1 MKKFLPKRLLFILP
15 GIVAYAV
22 TLYAQQNPAWTEQV
36 YSQTVYPALSSVV
49 GFLPSLVRFSL
60 TEWVILLF
68 IVGCVGYVAYY
79 VRAVVKGGA
88 RGKVDTPGESRVV
101 ILYRGVVGAVAIV
114 SMLYFLFTA
123 LCGLNYYRFTFS
135 SYTGYAVEQSSITE
149 LEQLCVSLADDAN
162 QAREQ
167 VGDDVGLLA
176 ATSEDFDSSAQRS
189 VVAMQTLAE
198 DYPILDRLY
207 YSEPKP
213 VLLSGL
219 MSDAGIAGMFF
230 PFTMESNIN
239 DDIPLFTMPSTM
251 AHELAHQCGFMRED
265 EANFMSYLAC
275 ERSDDTLMRYSGL
288 NLAFTYSINALRRV
302 DSEAASEVY
311 ARLSPAVQ
319 RDLEGN
325 NRFWQEHEGV
335 INEVSQTANDTYLKA
350 NNQTDGVSSYGRMVD
365 LLLAEQRNSN
375 DA

>member
-1 MKKFLPKRLLFILP
+1 MKKFLPKRLLLVLP

-36 YSQTVYPALSSVV
+36 YSQTVYPVLSSVV

-88 RGKVDTPGESRVV
+88 RGKGDTPGESRVA
-101 ILYRGVVGAVAIV
+101 ILYRGVVGAVAIASV
-114 SMLYFLFTA
+114 LYFLFTA
-123 LCGLNYYRFTFS
+123 LCGLNYYRYTFS
-135 SYTGYAVEQSSITE
+135 SYTGYAVEQSSVAE
-149 LEQLCVSLADDAN
+149 LEQLCVSLANDAN
-162 QAREQ
+162 QAREE
-167 VGDDVGLLA
+167 VGDDVDLLA
-176 ATSEDFDSSAQRS
+176 TTPEDFDSAAQNS
-189 VVAMQTLAE
+189 VGAIQALAE
-198 DYPILDRLY
+198 DYPVLERPL

-213 VLLSGL
+213 VVLSRL

-230 PFTMESNIN
+230 PFTLESNIN
-239 DDIPLFTMPSTM
+239 DDIPLYTMPSTM

-265 EANFMSYLAC
+265 EANFISYLAC
-275 ERSDDTLMRYSGL
+275 KRSDDALMRYSGL

-302 DSEAASEVY
+302 DSEAATEVL
-311 ARLSPAVQ
+311 ASLSPAV
-319 RDLEGN
+319 RSDLDGN
-325 NRFWQEHEGV
+325 NRFWQEHQGI

-365 LLLAEQRNSN
+365 LLLAEQRSV
-375 DA
+375 AG